1 MLSSLML
8 PRQQSLEKLFYAMI
22 AFALLGPTLGVKLVV
37 FKLTFFRVA
46 FFALAVALI
55 LRWVNDKSIEASHM
69 YRIRWYWAF
78 FAFWVAYAAIS
89 LTWVIDLGK
98 GIKYLTFLLMMTLLC
113 LSFPFFAKTEKQ
125 FWQTMRTLF
134 WVFFAIVAFGFFESI
149 TFFHLPSSRYWGKPV
164 SNVTSVFQNQ
174 NDLATA
180 ITLALPFIGTAL
192 YMLKASR
199 RTKVLT
205 YITVVVALY
214 CLLATGSRSNTMMA
228 LPLIL
233 LVWAVSLLFT
243 VDREKLKKN
252 FLRGMGVFLSIVLIV
267 GLLNV
272 TLLSG
277 GENSA
282 RAKLASTFGIFLD
295 LKGDWNVPTDQEGIE
310 KGEGTGGTSITVRK
324 NLLLYG
330 LHYLQ
335 ESNYMG
341 VGAGNVEAHN
351 ETNLGKGINKVNIH
365 NWWAEVLVNF
375 GVLIFVMYM
384 VLYFGL
390 LRRLWRL
397 ASIKRSPHVS
407 PLIRWGALS
416 SLLSLTGFFI
426 GGVAPSSCIHFT
438 PMWIS
443 YGVALAVVVLGEQ
456 QRKKAE
462 QETEATTVNS

>member
-8 PRQQSLEKLFYAMI
+8 PRQQWLEKLFYAMI
-22 AFALLGPTLGVKLVV
+22 AFALLGPTLRVPLIPG

-55 LRWVNDKSIEASHM
+55 LRWVNDKRIEASHM

-89 LTWVIDLGK
+89 LTWVIDLGR

-149 TFFHLPSSRYWGKPV
+149 TFFHLPSSRYWLDDAP
-164 SNVTSVFQNQ
+164 NITSVFRNQ

-180 ITLALPFIGTAL
+180 ITLALPFLGTSL
-192 YMLKASR
+192 YMFKTTR
-199 RTKVLT
+199 RTKVLA
-205 YITVVVALY
+205 YITVIVASY
-214 CLLATGSRSNTMMA
+214 CLLATGSRSNTMIA
-228 LPLIL
+228 LPIIL
-233 LVWAVSLLFT
+233 LVWVVSLPFT
-243 VDREKLKKN
+243 VNREKLKKN
-252 FLRGMGVFLSIVLIV
+252 FLRGLSVFFSIILIV

-272 TLLSG
+272 SLLSG
-277 GENSA
+277 GKNSA

-295 LKGDWNVPTDQEGIE
+295 LKGDWKVPTDEEGVSE
-310 KGEGTGGTSITVRK
+310 GEGTGGTSITVRQS
-324 NLLLYG
+324 LLLYG
-330 LHYLQ
+330 LKYLQ

-351 ETNLGKGINKVNIH
+351 ETKLGKGINTVNIH
-365 NWWAEVLVNF
+365 NWWAEVSVNF

-384 VLYFGL
+384 ALYFGL
-390 LRRLWRL
+390 LYWLWRL
-397 ASIKRSPHVS
+397 ASMKRSPHVS

-416 SLLSLTGFFI
+416 SLLSLTGFLI
-426 GGVAPSSCIHFT
+426 GGVAPSTCIHFT

-456 QRKKAE
+456 HGKRPNRKVS
-462 QETEATTVNS
+462 TVDS